1 MIEAKTSRRALILM
15 VGVAMI
21 AGCKVIPKG
30 APGPTPEPSPSDSL
44 PQDKARHRVALLVPM
59 TGPQGELGQ
68 SIANATTMAIL
79 DTNAQ
84 NIRITSY
91 DTAAS
96 GGAAGA
102 ARQALADGNKLI
114 LGPLDGTETGAVAA
128 VARPA
133 RVPLIT
139 FSGDA
144 RVAAGDTFVM
154 GNSTVQSVDRVVRF
168 ARDKG
173 VTRFA
178 LLAPKT
184 EHGRETGV
192 AFSAAVRAAGGT
204 VVAADSY
211 DRGNNSILSAA
222 ARLKAKGGYQ
232 AVLIADSARYAAQAA
247 PRLKS
252 AGAASPRILG
262 TDLWSGDPLVS
273 STPTLRGAWFATIS
287 DARFRQF
294 STSYAARFGGAP
306 YRQATLGYDAVLLT
320 VRIARDWKP
329 GSAFPYAVMADPGG
343 FLGLDGPFRFLPSG
357 EGERALEVRETR
369 AGGITIVSPAP
380 DKFAT

>member
-1 MIEAKTSRRALILM
+1 MIEAGTTRRALILM
-15 VGVAMI
+15 LGVAMV

-30 APGPTPEPSPSDSL
+30 APAPTPEPSPGESL
-44 PQDKARHRVALLVPM
+44 PQDKARHRVALLVPL
-59 TGPQGELGQ
+59 TGSNAALGQ

-91 DTAAS
+91 DTAAT

-114 LGPLDGTETGAVAA
+114 LGPLEAVETGAVAA

-133 RVPLIT
+133 KVPLIT

-144 RVAAGDTFVM
+144 RVAARDTFVM
-154 GNSTVQSVDRVVRF
+154 GNSTVQSIDRVVTF

-173 VTRFA
+173 ITRFA

-184 EHGRETGV
+184 EHGREAGL

-204 VVAADSY
+204 VVASDSY

-262 TDLWSGDPLVS
+262 TELWSGDPLAS
-273 STPTLRGAWFATIS
+273 STPTLRGAWFASIS

-294 STSYAARFGGAP
+294 AASYTARFGGAP

-343 FLGLDGPFRFLPSG
+343 FLGLDGPFRFLPTG
-357 EGERALEVRETR
+357 EGQRSLEVRETR
-369 AGGITIVSPAP
+369 AGGITVVSPAP
-380 DKFAT
+380 DKFAY